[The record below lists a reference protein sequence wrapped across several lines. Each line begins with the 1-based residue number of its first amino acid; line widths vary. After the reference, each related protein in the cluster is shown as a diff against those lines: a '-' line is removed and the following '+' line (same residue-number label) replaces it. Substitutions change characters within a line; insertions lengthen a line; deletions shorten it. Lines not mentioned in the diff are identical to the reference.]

1 MDKSNTSNQFICP
14 MHEEIR
20 SSAPEDCTK
29 CGMALVPLMPSVE
42 EVENFELLQF
52 QRKFWF
58 TFPLSA
64 LSVLLALLGE
74 STSFL
79 NPLAL
84 SWFQMVLSIPV
95 VLWAG
100 KTFFLRCWQ
109 SIQTRNPNMWT
120 LIGIG
125 VGSAFVYSV
134 VATVFPKVFPE
145 SFKTDGNVAVYFEA
159 ANVIVSLTILGQIFE
174 LKSIAK
180 TSSAIKSLLNMR
192 PKSASRL
199 VSESEEEVISI
210 DDIQVGDSLRIRPGE
225 AIPVD
230 GVILEGQGAIDESML
245 TGEPIP
251 VQKTLSDS
259 VLAGSINSNGALII
273 QATQVGMD
281 TVLSQIIEMV
291 ASAQRSKAPMQRI
304 ADVVSKYFVL
314 AVIGISI
321 ATFFAWGFLGTDQ
334 SWSYGLIN
342 AVAVLIIACPCAL
355 GLATP
360 MSIMVASG
368 RGAVQG
374 VLFKDASTIE
384 TFRKINTLVVDKT
397 GTLTEGRPELKE
409 IINLGS
415 YEVNYLLQM
424 AASLEVASEHPL
436 GKAIVRAA
444 SESEIDLV
452 KVIDFVSVT
461 GRGVEGTVGGK
472 KISIASVR
480 DDDDELLESFA
491 MMDRILQLRTQ
502 GATVMVLSIDSQPNA
517 LIALSDRIKLNSLQ
531 SILALKD
538 AGINVIMATGDNQTT
553 AEAIGVELGINE
565 IYGDIRPEDKLQLVT
580 ELQSRGLVVAMA
592 GDGVNDA
599 PALAKADVGISMG
612 TGTDV
617 AMNSGGVT
625 LVKGDLRGIAI
636 ARDISETTVWNMRQN
651 LLFAFLYNSLGVP
664 IAAGV
669 LYPLTGTLLSPMIA
683 AFAMSLSSTSVVL
696 NSLRLRGKSE

>member
-1 MDKSNTSNQFICP
+1 MNQYICP
-14 MHEEIR
+14 MHEEIQ
-20 SSAPEDCTK
+20 SSAPGDCPK
-29 CGMALVPLMPSVE
+29 CGMALEPLMPSVE
-42 EVENFELLQF
+42 EVENIDLLQF
-52 QRKFWF
+52 QRKFWI
-58 TFPLSA
+58 TFPLSVF
-64 LSVLLALLGE
+64 SVLLALLGE
-74 STSFL
+74 STSL
-79 NPLAL
+79 LTPHTS

-100 KTFFLRCWQ
+100 KIFFLRCWQ

-125 VGSAFVYSV
+125 IGSAFVYSV
-134 VATVFPKVFPE
+134 VATIFPEIFPE
-145 SFKTDGNVAVYFEA
+145 SFKTDGSVAVYFEA
-159 ANVIVSLTILGQIFE
+159 ANVIVTLTILGQILE

-199 VSESEEEVISI
+199 VSDSEDEIIPI

-251 VQKTLSDS
+251 VQKTLGDF

-273 QATQVGMD
+273 QATKVGMN

-291 ASAQRSKAPMQRI
+291 ASAQRSKAPMQRM

-321 ATFFAWGFLGTDQ
+321 ATFFAWGILGTDQ
-334 SWSYGLIN
+334 SWSHGLIN

-384 TFRKINTLVVDKT
+384 TFRKINTLIVDKT

-415 YEVNYLLQM
+415 YEANYLLQM

-436 GKAIVRAA
+436 AKAIVRAA
-444 SESEIDLV
+444 KESEIDLV
-452 KVIDFVSVT
+452 KVVDFVSVT
-461 GRGVEGTVGGK
+461 GRGVEGIVGGK
-472 KISIASVR
+472 RIAIASIR
-480 DDDDELLESFA
+480 EEDDELLQSFDIT
-491 MMDRILQLRTQ
+491 DRILQLRNQ
-502 GATVMVLSIDSQPNA
+502 GATVMVLTIDSEPNA
-517 LIALSDRIKLNSLQ
+517 LIALSDRIKLNTLESLRT
-531 SILALKD
+531 LKE
-538 AGINVIMATGDNQTT
+538 AGINVIMATGDNQRT
-553 AEAIGVELGINE
+553 AEAIGVELGIKE
-565 IYGDIRPEDKLQLVT
+565 IYGDVRPEDKLQLVA
-580 ELQSRGLVVAMA
+580 ELQSQGLVVGMA

-599 PALAKADVGISMG
+599 PALAKADVGIAMG

-636 ARDISETTVWNMRQN
+636 ARAISESTVWNMRQN
-651 LLFAFLYNSLGVP
+651 LSFAFLYNSLGVP
-664 IAAGV
+664 IAAGI

-696 NSLRLRGKSE
+696 NSLRLRDKSISAIIG

>member
-1 MDKSNTSNQFICP
+1 MNQYICP
-14 MHEEIR
+14 MHEEIQ
-20 SSAPEDCTK
+20 SSAPGDCPK
-29 CGMALVPLMPSVE
+29 CGMALEPLMPSVE
-42 EVENFELLQF
+42 EVENIDLLQF
-52 QRKFWF
+52 QRKFWI
-58 TFPLSA
+58 TFPLSVF
-64 LSVLLALLGE
+64 SVLLALLGE
-74 STSFL
+74 STSL
-79 NPLAL
+79 LTPHTS

-100 KTFFLRCWQ
+100 KIFFLRCWQ

-125 VGSAFVYSV
+125 IGSAFGYSV
-134 VATVFPKVFPE
+134 VATIFPEIFPE
-145 SFKTDGNVAVYFEA
+145 SFKTDGSVAVYFEA
-159 ANVIVSLTILGQIFE
+159 ANVIVTLTILGQILE

-199 VSESEEEVISI
+199 VSDSEDEIIPI

-251 VQKTLSDS
+251 VQKTLGDF

-273 QATQVGMD
+273 QATKVGMN

-291 ASAQRSKAPMQRI
+291 ASAQRSKAPMQRM

-321 ATFFAWGFLGTDQ
+321 ATFFAWGILGTDQ
-334 SWSYGLIN
+334 SWSHGLIN

-384 TFRKINTLVVDKT
+384 TFRKINTLIVDKT

-415 YEVNYLLQM
+415 YEANYLLQM

-436 GKAIVRAA
+436 AKAIVRAA
-444 SESEIDLV
+444 KESEIDLV
-452 KVIDFVSVT
+452 KVVDFVSVT
-461 GRGVEGTVGGK
+461 GRGVEGIVGGK
-472 KISIASVR
+472 RIAIASIR
-480 DDDDELLESFA
+480 EEDDELLQSFDIT
-491 MMDRILQLRTQ
+491 DRILQLRNQ
-502 GATVMVLSIDSQPNA
+502 GATVMVLTIDSEPNA
-517 LIALSDRIKLNSLQ
+517 LIALSDRIKLNTLESLRT
-531 SILALKD
+531 LKE
-538 AGINVIMATGDNQTT
+538 AGINVIMATGDNQRT
-553 AEAIGVELGINE
+553 AEAIGVELGIKE
-565 IYGDIRPEDKLQLVT
+565 IYGDVRPEDKLQLVA
-580 ELQSRGLVVAMA
+580 ELQSQGLVVGMA

-599 PALAKADVGISMG
+599 PALAKADVGIAMG

-636 ARDISETTVWNMRQN
+636 ARAISESTVWNMRQN
-651 LLFAFLYNSLGVP
+651 LSFAFLYNSLGVP
-664 IAAGV
+664 IAAGI

-696 NSLRLRGKSE
+696 NSLRLRDKSISAIIG

>member
-1 MDKSNTSNQFICP
+1 
-14 MHEEIR
+14 MHEEIQ
-20 SSAPEDCTK
+20 SSAPGDCPK
-29 CGMALVPLMPSVE
+29 CGMALEPLMPSVE
-42 EVENFELLQF
+42 EVENIDLLQF
-52 QRKFWF
+52 QRKFWI
-58 TFPLSA
+58 TFPLSVF
-64 LSVLLALLGE
+64 SVLLALLGE
-74 STSFL
+74 STSL
-79 NPLAL
+79 LTPHTS

-100 KTFFLRCWQ
+100 KIFFLRCWQ

-125 VGSAFVYSV
+125 IGSAFVYSV
-134 VATVFPKVFPE
+134 VATIFPEIFPE

-159 ANVIVSLTILGQIFE
+159 ANVIVTLTILGQILE

-199 VSESEEEVISI
+199 VSDSEDEIIPI

-251 VQKTLSDS
+251 VQKTLGDF

-273 QATQVGMD
+273 QATKVGIN

-291 ASAQRSKAPMQRI
+291 ASAQRSKAPMQRM

-321 ATFFAWGFLGTDQ
+321 ATFFAWGILGTDQ
-334 SWSYGLIN
+334 SWSHGLIN

-384 TFRKINTLVVDKT
+384 TFRKINTLIVDKT

-415 YEVNYLLQM
+415 YEANYLLQM

-436 GKAIVRAA
+436 AKAIVRAA
-444 SESEIDLV
+444 KESEIDLV
-452 KVIDFVSVT
+452 KVVDFVSVT
-461 GRGVEGTVGGK
+461 GRGVEGIVGGK
-472 KISIASVR
+472 RIAIASIR
-480 DDDDELLESFA
+480 EEDDELLQSFDIT
-491 MMDRILQLRTQ
+491 DRILQLRNQ
-502 GATVMVLSIDSQPNA
+502 GATVMVLTIDSEPNA
-517 LIALSDRIKLNSLQ
+517 LIALSDRIKLNTLESLRT
-531 SILALKD
+531 LKE
-538 AGINVIMATGDNQTT
+538 AGINVIMATGDNQRT
-553 AEAIGVELGINE
+553 AEAIGVELGIKE
-565 IYGDIRPEDKLQLVT
+565 IYGDVRPEDKLQLVA
-580 ELQSRGLVVAMA
+580 ELQSQGLVVGMA

-599 PALAKADVGISMG
+599 PALAKADVGIAMG

-636 ARDISETTVWNMRQN
+636 ARAISESTVWNMRQN
-651 LLFAFLYNSLGVP
+651 LSFAFLYNSLGVP
-664 IAAGV
+664 IAAGI

-696 NSLRLRGKSE
+696 NSLRLRDKSISAIIG